1 MIMADCLFCDRDVF
15 VLENELAGAFFDKYP
30 VNEGHLLV
38 IPKKHRVDYFEL
50 TKEEKRAIDALIL
63 KGKDYLEKL
72 YQPDGW
78 NIGCNCGIPAGQSV
92 MHCHIHLIP
101 RYEGDMSKPKGG
113 VRGVI
118 PEKQSY

>member
-1 MIMADCLFCDRDVF
+1 MSDCLFCTTQTF
-15 VLENELAGAFFDKYP
+15 IFENELAGAFFDKYP
-30 VNEGHLLV
+30 VSEGHLLV
-38 IPKKHRVDYFEL
+38 IPKRHKVDYFEL
-50 TKEEKRAIDALIL
+50 TQEEKRAIDELIIR
-63 KGKDYLEKL
+63 GKQYQLEH

-78 NIGCNCGIPAGQSV
+78 NIGCNCGIIAGQSV

-101 RYEGDMSKPKGG
+101 RYEGDMAQPKGG

>member
-1 MIMADCLFCDRDVF
+1 MKECLFCGTIDF
-15 VLENELAGAFFDKYP
+15 ILENELAGAFFDKYP

-38 IPKKHRVDYFEL
+38 IPKVHRQDFFEL
-50 TKEEKRAIDALIL
+50 SSDEKKAIDALL
-63 KGKDYLEKL
+63 LAGKAYLEE
-72 YQPDGW
+72 YYRPDGF
-78 NIGCNCGIPAGQSV
+78 NIGCNCGLAAGQSV

-101 RYEGDMSKPKGG
+101 RYEGDMTEPKGG